1 LRELVRQARQYN
13 FDMLAWKNQFV
24 WRGALAGTQQQHVP
38 ARSVEIQFAYLRRTP
53 AARVFCG
60 ICQRRY

>member
-24 WRGALAGTQQQHVP
+24 RRGALAGTQQQHVP
-38 ARSVEIQFAYLRRTP
+38 ARSVEIQFAYLRRLQRR
-53 AARVFCG
+53 AFFCG